1 MKIFNFPSHFFVL
14 FTGKKNYCVVILFI
28 VFTTYSHAQTI
39 TLPQAIQ
46 VAIQNN
52 YDILISKNEGSIGTL
67 NNTWGNAGALPTI
80 NSTVNKSFGS
90 NSIQQELTNGTSI
103 KRDGAAVNNLN
114 AAVLASWRFFD
125 GYKMFA
131 TKKRLETLEKIG
143 QTNFTKQVNETIY
156 NTTIAYYTIVQL
168 QQQAIAI
175 QQAILLNEERLKIA
189 YTKFKIGS
197 TAKTDVLQAQVDL
210 NEQQAIL
217 VSTENSIANAKINF
231 NTILA
236 KEANSKVIITDTFKI
251 NAPIQIETLQQKI
264 AQQNPD
270 VLLASSNLMVLL
282 QTKKEINAQRLP
294 TATLSSNYNFARNK
308 SEAGFTLLNQNY
320 GPTAAIGIAM
330 PIFNGGN
337 IKQQLKVADI
347 HISNQQIA
355 INQIKNDLQ
364 AALNTAINNYNNG
377 NTLAVMEQK
386 NLLLIAENNI
396 INMERFKQF
405 SITSIELRQGQLNY
419 TAAKTRLLN
428 AQYQSTIA
436 LAQIQLLCGE
446 IQ

>member
-210 NEQQAIL
+210 NEQQAKL

>member
-156 NTTIAYYTIVQL
+156 NTTVAYYTIVQL

-210 NEQQAIL
+210 NEQQAKL

>member
-103 KRDGAAVNNLN
+103 KRDRAAVNNLN

>member
-14 FTGKKNYCVVILFI
+14 FACKKNYCVVILFM
-28 VFTTYSHAQTI
+28 VYTTYSHAQII

-46 VAIQNN
+46 VAVQNN

-114 AAVLASWRFFD
+114 ASVLASWRFFD

-156 NTTIAYYTIVQL
+156 NTIVAYYTIVQL

-175 QQAILLNEERLKIA
+175 QQAIQLNEERLKIA
-189 YTKFKIGS
+189 DTKFKIGS
-197 TAKTDVLQAQVDL
+197 AAKTDVLQAQVDL

-217 VSTENSIANAKINF
+217 ISTENSIANAKINF
-231 NTILA
+231 NTVLA
-236 KEANSKVIITDTFKI
+236 KVANSKVNITDTFKI

-264 AQQNPD
+264 ALQNPD
-270 VLLASSNLMVLL
+270 VLLANSNLTVLL

-320 GPTAAIGIAM
+320 GPTAAIGLAI

-337 IKQQLKVADI
+337 IKQQLKVAEI

-377 NTLAVMEQK
+377 NTLAIMEQK
-386 NLLLIAENNI
+386 NLLLIAENNM
-396 INMERFKQF
+396 INMERFKQL